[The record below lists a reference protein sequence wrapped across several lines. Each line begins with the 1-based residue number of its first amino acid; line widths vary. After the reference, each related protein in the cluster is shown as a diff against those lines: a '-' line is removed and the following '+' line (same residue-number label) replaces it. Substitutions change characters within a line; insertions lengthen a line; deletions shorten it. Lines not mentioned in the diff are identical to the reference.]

1 MLKERLSLP
10 TVSVGIAIFIIP
22 KRGFARVGIDSGRNF
37 SQGLEYVKLLWLF
50 HLYGGLNFRPSDLQK
65 YEIFIKSMYSLEVSD
80 LCKHYTET
88 LLFKDISFE
97 LHPGEVMAITGW
109 NGSGKSTL
117 LRIIAGLVRP
127 TFGRVEMFFKGESI
141 PKEFRR
147 RFVGMVAPAF
157 SLYEEL
163 TALENLEFFCKVRG
177 IAYDRK
183 SCLAMMERTGL
194 SENAHKLC
202 RNYSSGMKQR
212 LKLAQALLHNPP
224 LLLLDEPGCN
234 LDSKGMKIVENIISA
249 QRQLGM
255 TVIASNEKREVDY
268 GDRVINLSE

>member
-1 MLKERLSLP
+1 
-10 TVSVGIAIFIIP
+10 
-22 KRGFARVGIDSGRNF
+22 
-37 SQGLEYVKLLWLF
+37 
-50 HLYGGLNFRPSDLQK
+50 
-65 YEIFIKSMYSLEVSD
+65 MYSLKVSN

-88 LLFKDISFE
+88 YLFKDISFE

-127 TFGRVEMFFKGESI
+127 TTGRVEMFFKGESI
-141 PKEFRR
+141 AREARR

-163 TALENLEFFCKVRG
+163 TALENLEFFSKVRG
-177 IAYDRK
+177 IAYDRN
-183 SCLAMMERTGL
+183 SCLGIMRQIGL
-194 SENAHKLC
+194 SENAGKLC

-212 LKLAQALLHNPP
+212 LKLAQALLHKPP

-234 LDSKGMKIVENIISA
+234 LDSKGMKVVENIISD
-249 QRQLGM
+249 QRRNGM
-255 TVIASNEKREVDY
+255 TIIASNERREVDY

>member
-1 MLKERLSLP
+1 MYTLK
-10 TVSVGIAIFIIP
+10 
-22 KRGFARVGIDSGRNF
+22 
-37 SQGLEYVKLLWLF
+37 LEKI
-50 HLYGGLNFRPSDLQK
+50 S
-65 YEIFIKSMYSLEVSD
+65 
-80 LCKHYTET
+80 KHYAGT

-97 LHPGEVMAITGW
+97 LRPGEVLAITGW
-109 NGSGKSTL
+109 KGSGKSTL

-127 TFGRVEMFFKGESI
+127 SAGKVEMFMEDVPI
-141 PKEFRR
+141 PKEARR
-147 RFVGMVAPAF
+147 KFLGMVAPAL
-157 SLYEEL
+157 SLYDDL
-163 TALENLEFFCKVRG
+163 TALENIEFFCTVRG
-177 IAYDRK
+177 ITYDRK
-183 SCLAMMERTGL
+183 SSHDLMVQMGLTER
-194 SENAHKLC
+194 AHKLC

-234 LDSKGMKIVENIISA
+234 LDSKGMKIVEEVISK

>member
-1 MLKERLSLP
+1 
-10 TVSVGIAIFIIP
+10 
-22 KRGFARVGIDSGRNF
+22 
-37 SQGLEYVKLLWLF
+37 
-50 HLYGGLNFRPSDLQK
+50 
-65 YEIFIKSMYSLEVSD
+65 MYSLKVSD
-80 LCKHYTET
+80 ICKHYTGT
-88 LLFKDISFE
+88 LLFKDISFD

-127 TFGRVEMFFKGESI
+127 SSGKVEMFFKGE
-141 PKEFRR
+141 PVAKEARR
-147 RFVGMVAPAF
+147 KFVGMVAPAL
-157 SLYEEL
+157 SLYDEL

-177 IAYDRK
+177 ITYDRK
-183 SCLAMMERTGL
+183 GSLAMMERVGL
-194 SENAHKLC
+194 TENAHKLC

-212 LKLAQALLHNPP
+212 LKLAQALIHNPP

-234 LDSKGMKIVENIISA
+234 LDSKGMKIVENIISET
-249 QRQLGM
+249 RQLGM

>member
-1 MLKERLSLP
+1 
-10 TVSVGIAIFIIP
+10 
-22 KRGFARVGIDSGRNF
+22 
-37 SQGLEYVKLLWLF
+37 
-50 HLYGGLNFRPSDLQK
+50 
-65 YEIFIKSMYSLEVSD
+65 
-80 LCKHYTET
+80 
-88 LLFKDISFE
+88 
-97 LHPGEVMAITGW
+97 MAIAGW

-127 TFGRVEMFFKGESI
+127 SLGQVEMFFEGESI
-141 PKEFRR
+141 PKESRR
-147 RFVGMVAPAF
+147 RFLGMVAPAL
-157 SLYEEL
+157 SLYDEL

-183 SCLAMMERTGL
+183 SCLDLMERLGL
-194 SENAHKLC
+194 TENYNKLC

-212 LKLAQALLHNPP
+212 LKLGQALLHNPP

-234 LDSKGMKIVENIISA
+234 LDSKGMEVVEGVISQ
-249 QRQLGM
+249 QRQSGM

>member
-1 MLKERLSLP
+1 MK
-10 TVSVGIAIFIIP
+10 
-22 KRGFARVGIDSGRNF
+22 N
-37 SQGLEYVKLLWLF
+37 
-50 HLYGGLNFRPSDLQK
+50 
-65 YEIFIKSMYSLEVSD
+65 MYSLEVND
-80 LCKHYTET
+80 LCKHYTGT
-88 LLFKDISFE
+88 LLFKDITFE
-97 LHPGEVMAITGW
+97 LHPGEVLSITGW

-127 TFGRVEMFFKGESI
+127 TSGKVEMFFQGESI
-141 PKEFRR
+141 PKESRR

-177 IAYDRK
+177 IAYERK
-183 SCLAMMERTGL
+183 VCLARMEQTGL

-234 LDSKGMKIVENIISA
+234 LDSKGMEVVEKIISA
-249 QRQLGM
+249 QRQRGM
-255 TVIASNEKREVDY
+255 AIIASNEKREVDY

>member
-1 MLKERLSLP
+1 M
-10 TVSVGIAIFIIP
+10 
-22 KRGFARVGIDSGRNF
+22 
-37 SQGLEYVKLLWLF
+37 
-50 HLYGGLNFRPSDLQK
+50 
-65 YEIFIKSMYSLEVSD
+65 KSMYSLEVND
-80 LCKHYTET
+80 LCKHYTGT
-88 LLFKDISFE
+88 LLFKDIAFE
-97 LHPGEVMAITGW
+97 LHPGEVLSITGW

-127 TFGRVEMFFKGESI
+127 TSGKVEMFFQGESI
-141 PKEFRR
+141 PKESRR

-183 SCLAMMERTGL
+183 GCLAMMERNGL

-234 LDSKGMKIVENIISA
+234 LDSKGMEVVENIISA
-249 QRQLGM
+249 QRQRGM
-255 TVIASNEKREVDY
+255 TIIASNEKREVDY

>member
-1 MLKERLSLP
+1 
-10 TVSVGIAIFIIP
+10 
-22 KRGFARVGIDSGRNF
+22 
-37 SQGLEYVKLLWLF
+37 
-50 HLYGGLNFRPSDLQK
+50 
-65 YEIFIKSMYSLEVSD
+65 MYSLKLSNI
-80 LCKHYTET
+80 CKHFTET
-88 LLFKDISFE
+88 LLFEDISFE
-97 LHPGEVMAITGW
+97 LHPGEVMAIAGW

-127 TFGRVEMFFKGESI
+127 SSGKVEMFLDGKSISKES
-141 PKEFRR
+141 RR
-147 RFVGMVAPAF
+147 RFFGMVAPAL
-157 SLYEEL
+157 SLYEDL
-163 TALENLEFFCKVRG
+163 TALENIEFFCKVRG

-183 SCLAMMERTGL
+183 SCRDIMEQVGL
-194 SENAHKLC
+194 TEKAHKLC

-234 LDSKGMKIVENIISA
+234 LDSKGMKVVEEIISS
-249 QRQLGM
+249 QRQMGM

>member
-1 MLKERLSLP
+1 
-10 TVSVGIAIFIIP
+10 
-22 KRGFARVGIDSGRNF
+22 
-37 SQGLEYVKLLWLF
+37 
-50 HLYGGLNFRPSDLQK
+50 
-65 YEIFIKSMYSLEVSD
+65 MYSLEVIN
-80 LCKHYTET
+80 LGKHYTET

-97 LHPGEVMAITGW
+97 LHLGEVLAITGW

-127 TFGRVEMFFKGESI
+127 SFGKVEMSFQGESL
-141 PKEFRR
+141 PKESRR

-157 SLYEEL
+157 SLYDEL

-177 IAYDRK
+177 IAYNRK

-194 SENAHKLC
+194 SENSHKLC

-234 LDSKGMKIVENIISA
+234 LDSKGMKIVEDIISA
-249 QRQLGM
+249 QRQRGM

>member
-1 MLKERLSLP
+1 
-10 TVSVGIAIFIIP
+10 
-22 KRGFARVGIDSGRNF
+22 
-37 SQGLEYVKLLWLF
+37 
-50 HLYGGLNFRPSDLQK
+50 
-65 YEIFIKSMYSLEVSD
+65 MYSLKVSN
-80 LCKHYTET
+80 LCKQYAET
-88 LLFKDISFE
+88 LLFMDISFE
-97 LHPGEVMAITGW
+97 VHPGEVLAITGW

-127 TFGRVEMFFKGESI
+127 TTGTVAMFLHGESI
-141 PKEFRR
+141 PKESRR
-147 RFVGMVAPAF
+147 RFVGMAAPAF

-177 IAYDRK
+177 IAYDRE
-183 SCLAMMERTGL
+183 SCLGMMERTGL
-194 SENAHKLC
+194 SENADKLC

-212 LKLAQALLHNPP
+212 LKLAQAILHNPP

-234 LDSKGMKIVENIISA
+234 LDSKGMKIVENIIST
-249 QRQLGM
+249 QRRLGM

>member
-1 MLKERLSLP
+1 M
-10 TVSVGIAIFIIP
+10 
-22 KRGFARVGIDSGRNF
+22 
-37 SQGLEYVKLLWLF
+37 
-50 HLYGGLNFRPSDLQK
+50 H
-65 YEIFIKSMYSLEVSD
+65 SLEVIN

-97 LHPGEVMAITGW
+97 LHPGEVLAITGW

-127 TFGRVEMFFKGESI
+127 SSGKVEMFFQGESI
-141 PKEFRR
+141 AKESRR

-163 TALENLEFFCKVRG
+163 TALENLEFFSKVRG

-183 SCLAMMERTGL
+183 ICLGMMERTGL
-194 SENAHKLC
+194 SENANKLC

-212 LKLAQALLHNPP
+212 LKIAQALLHNPP

-249 QRQLGM
+249 QRQRGM